1 MTQLE
6 IDPTWPTQVFLPGQ
20 TAAAP
25 GPVDMTM
32 MYVMHHGFRRDLV
45 AFAEAAEHT
54 PVTDRESW
62 QALAE
67 RWQIFS
73 EILHK
78 HHSGEDAALWPLLLE
93 RTDGEGRET
102 LEAMEAEHAEIDPLL
117 EASAAGFARL
127 AQQAD
132 ESARVAL
139 AARLVA
145 ARESLAHH
153 LEHEETG
160 AIPIIQRVMSN
171 EDWLQLEEEHFKK
184 GMSFGLLLKAVPWA
198 IKEMPAP
205 VREGLFAQPGG
216 RMHQLLWRL
225 TRRGFERREQVAFRY
240 VA

>member
-6 IDPTWPTQVFLPGQ
+6 IHPTWPAQVFLPGQ

-32 MYVMHHGFRRDLV
+32 MYVMHHGFRRDLA
-45 AFAEAAEHT
+45 AFAEAAQRT

-62 QALAE
+62 QALAK
-67 RWQIFS
+67 RWAIFS

-102 LEAMEAEHAEIDPLL
+102 LQAMEAEHAEIDPLL
-117 EASAAGFARL
+117 EASAAGFRWL
-127 AQQAD
+127 AEHAD
-132 ESARVAL
+132 ETVRQTL
-139 AARLVA
+139 ADRLVA

-160 AIPIIQRVMSN
+160 AIPIIQQVMTN

-184 GMSFGLLLKAVPWA
+184 GMPFSLLLKAVPWA

-205 VREGLFAQPGG
+205 VRDGLFAQPGG
-216 RMHQLLWRL
+216 RAHQLLWRL
-225 TRRGFERREQVAFRY
+225 TRRSFERRERVAFRH